1 MSLFGILSKYLPRS
15 AAILVF
21 ALIYVAI
28 IVTMVLLLPTPA
40 ADFRYGRY

>member
-15 AAILVF
+15 AAVLLF
-21 ALIYVAI
+21 ALIYATMIMTI
-28 IVTMVLLLPTPA
+28 ILLLPTPA